1 MEGIHLIGKADS
13 ALDLSLTT
21 GSSAGVWNNAPYW
34 QWVQVIGASTY
45 YYSLIRVELEGGGCQ
60 WQLWENFSEE
70 DDPDVGTL
78 NATLNN
84 NCECPIGF
92 FTPVG
97 GKTILF
103 ALSQCRTGCIPLQDR
118 TQRYYN
124 AIRLPIPF
132 QEEDRGWK
140 GCCECRMLVLA
151 SATSD
156 TWKNDVT
163 SAWIKL
169 SDPTDTVNFILEKEG
184 VVTTYSPPLFSFP
197 NEENAYYTTIKW
209 ADVLASDGAG
219 CYDLKVEYNI
229 SGILGQFTWGEYTLR
244 PYSIQNA
251 LRTARIR
258 VKFNLRQ
265 EVEGIN
271 FTDANVEDTIRFYGF
286 IGERQPKTE
295 IDNLIYQDRTMK
307 SVVRENLDQWSI
319 MTDPL
324 EDCMMY
330 KLTDLYLLSENEM
343 WISDYNIHNHSYRIQ
358 DIPVILEESPEIDYL
373 VKYQRKAVLTALV
386 GRKLKNRRT
395 YY

>member
-1 MEGIHLIGKADS
+1 MTIY
-13 ALDLSLTT
+13 
-21 GSSAGVWNNAPYW
+21 SAG
-34 QWVQVIGASTY
+34 
-45 YYSLIRVELEGGGCQ
+45 SLVGVVGYAD
-60 WQLWENFSEE
+60 NV
-70 DDPDVGTL
+70 DDPP
-78 NATLNN
+78 
-84 NCECPIGF
+84 CPIVPWKISSPKIDEF
-92 FTPVG
+92 SVNACNECKP
-97 GKTILF
+97 K
-103 ALSQCRTGCIPLQDR
+103 QDR
-118 TQRYYN
+118 TNRTYTS
-124 AIRLPIPF
+124 IKLPVPF
-132 QEEDRGWK
+132 TEENRGWK

-169 SDPTDTVNFILEKEG
+169 SDPADTVTFLLIDENG
-184 VVTTYSPPLFSFP
+184 NTTTYTPPVFSFP
-197 NEENAYYTTIKW
+197 NEENAFYTTIKW

-251 LRTARIR
+251 LKTARIR